1 MIGYL
6 DEYIYVSENKSLNL
20 IMISSVQKKV
30 YLHHFYKQTLIYG
43 QILSLENL
51 LSMSRVTNSPMY
63 GADWGSEDLFQRTF
77 GTKGP
82 FGQRT
87 FSKGLSKPKDL
98 WGKGPFLQGT
108 FCQKDLFSKG
118 PFFQRTFCQKD
129 LLSKIVIG

>member
-20 IMISSVQKKV
+20 IMISSVKKKV

-43 QILSLENL
+43 QILSLESL

-87 FSKGLSKPKDL
+87 FSKGPSKPKRH
-98 WGKGPFLQGT
+98 G
-108 FCQKDLFSKG
+108 QKNPGVNIS
-118 PFFQRTFCQKD
+118 QKAGR
-129 LLSKIVIG
+129 LLPE